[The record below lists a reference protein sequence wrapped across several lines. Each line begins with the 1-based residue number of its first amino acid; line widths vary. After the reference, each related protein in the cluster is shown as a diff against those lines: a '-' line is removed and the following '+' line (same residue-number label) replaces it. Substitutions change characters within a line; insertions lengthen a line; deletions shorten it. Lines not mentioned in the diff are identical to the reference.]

1 MWRALNGFF
10 SQQSIGIV
18 LRWYRFSSKFIRGM
32 KRERGGQEYFIICL
46 ERTSVALEYAI
57 GGTTIFQLIH
67 AHLPLP
73 VVSLLLR
80 TGLQTII

>member
-1 MWRALNGFF
+1 MLLPSLLWKEN
-10 SQQSIGIV
+10 
-18 LRWYRFSSKFIRGM
+18 
-32 KRERGGQEYFIICL
+32 FIICL

-73 VVSLLLR
+73 VVSLLLALSALVYKR
-80 TGLQTII
+80 LCEI